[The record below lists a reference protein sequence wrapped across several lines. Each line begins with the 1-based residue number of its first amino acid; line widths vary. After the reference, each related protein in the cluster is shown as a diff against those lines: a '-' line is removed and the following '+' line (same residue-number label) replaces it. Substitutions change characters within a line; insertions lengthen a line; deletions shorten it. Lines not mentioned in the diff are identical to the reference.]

1 MVTTSSTSSATQSI
15 ITALGAGSGIDMAS
29 LTSNLA
35 AAQFAARSDRL
46 QAKSDTLDAQ
56 ISAATNLKSMLT
68 TLSQSIGT
76 RVRQGDLS
84 PQPQVANGAVARASL
99 SGTPVQTGSF
109 TLEVT
114 KLATSQTLASPPL
127 AAPTSLTGSGTLTLR
142 FGTIASG
149 TFTEDSGHASVDIA
163 IPAGATLSD
172 VAARINGARAGV
184 SAYVANTVDGAQLVL
199 KGSEGAANAFILE
212 ATETVGDEGLAN
224 LAWTPAGDPARLL
237 ASAGNAAYKLDGLSA
252 TSPSNKVSEA
262 IPGVSLQLTAT
273 NIGAP
278 TSITFSNPADA
289 ITTAMQD
296 LTDALNE
303 VAAELTRDT
312 DPLNGDLARDDGARA
327 IRRAF
332 SQLAGTVIMPNAASS
347 APRTLADLGLSTQ
360 RDGTFKLDTA
370 RLTATLQSD
379 PQGAAAMFTNGLFG
393 VYATVD
399 SIVRKT
405 VQSTLPGSLTGS
417 IAKYTSQKSKIGTD
431 LAKIAE
437 QQESLRAQLVKRFAW
452 ADSSVGASKST
463 MSFLQNQI
471 DAWNARND

>member
-15 ITALGAGSGIDMAS
+15 ISALGAGSGIDMAS
-29 LTSNLA
+29 LATNLA
-35 AAQFAARSDRL
+35 AAQFAGRTDRL
-46 QAKSDTLDAQ
+46 QAKSDTLEAQ

-84 PQPQVANGAVARASL
+84 PQPQVANSAVAKASL
-99 SGTPVQTGSF
+99 SGTPVQAGSF
-109 TLEVT
+109 SLEVT

-127 AAPTSLTGSGTLTLR
+127 ASATSLTGSGTLTLR

-149 TFTEDSGHASVDIA
+149 SFTEDTGHAAVDIT
-163 IPAGATLSD
+163 IPAGATLND

-199 KGSEGAANAFILE
+199 KGSEGAANAFVLE
-212 ATETVGDEGLAN
+212 AAETVGDEGLAN

-237 ASAGNAAYKLDGLSA
+237 ASAANAEYKLDGLTA
-252 TSPSNKVSEA
+252 TSPSNKVSSA
-262 IPGVSLQLTAT
+262 IPGVNLQLTAT

-278 TSITFSNPADA
+278 TTITFSDPGSV
-289 ITTAMQD
+289 ISTAMQD

-303 VAAELTRDT
+303 VAAELVRNT
-312 DPLNGDLARDDGARA
+312 DPLSGDLARDDGARS

-332 SQLAGTVIMPNAASS
+332 SQLAGTVVMPNAAAS

-360 RDGTFKLDTA
+360 RDGTFKLDIA
-370 RLTATLQSD
+370 RLAATLKND

-399 SIVRKT
+399 SMVRKT

-431 LAKIAE
+431 LAKMAE
-437 QQESLRAQLVKRFAW
+437 QQETLRAQLVKRFSW
-452 ADSSVGASKST
+452 TDSNVGASKST
-463 MSFLQNQI
+463 LSFLQGQI
-471 DAWNARND
+471 DAWNARKN

>member
-15 ITALGAGSGIDMAS
+15 ISALGAGSGIDMAS
-29 LTSNLA
+29 LATNLA
-35 AAQFAARSDRL
+35 AAQFAGRTDRL
-46 QAKSDTLDAQ
+46 QAKSDTLEAQ

-84 PQPQVANGAVARASL
+84 PQPQVANSAVARASL
-99 SGTPVQTGSF
+99 SGTPVQAGSF
-109 TLEVT
+109 SLEVT
-114 KLATSQTLASPPL
+114 RLATSQTLASPPL
-127 AAPTSLTGSGTLTLR
+127 ASASSLTGSGTLTLR

-149 TFTEDSGHASVDIA
+149 TFTEDTGHAAVDIA
-163 IPAGATLSD
+163 IPAGATLND
-172 VAARINGARAGV
+172 VAARINAARAGV
-184 SAYVANTVDGAQLVL
+184 SAYVANTVDGARLVL
-199 KGSEGAANAFILE
+199 KGSEGSANGFVLE
-212 ATETVGDEGLAN
+212 AAETVGDEGLAN

-237 ASAGNAAYKLDGLSA
+237 ASAGNAEYKLDGLPA
-252 TSPSNKVSEA
+252 TSPGNKVNAA
-262 IPGVSLQLTAT
+262 IPGVNLQLTAT

-278 TSITFSNPADA
+278 TTITFSDPGSA

-303 VAAELTRDT
+303 VAAELVRNT
-312 DPLNGDLARDDGARA
+312 DPLTGDLARDDGARS

-332 SQLAGTVIMPNAASS
+332 SQLAGTVVMPNAAAS

-370 RLTATLQSD
+370 RLAATLKSD

-399 SIVRKT
+399 SMVRKT

-431 LAKIAE
+431 LAKIAD
-437 QQESLRAQLVKRFAW
+437 QQETLRSQLVKRFSW
-452 ADSSVGASKST
+452 TDGNIGASKST
-463 MSFLQNQI
+463 LSFLQGQI
-471 DAWNARND
+471 DAWNARNN